1 MHLVGTV
8 ASTCTCSTSTMDAPK
23 LGNQAAALVRL
34 AGAAQSAETPYWW
47 LHSGYTAQSKKKPRY
62 RFDSG
67 VSLFHGGEGGI
78 RTLGDVATTPDFES
92 DKFCISL
99 R

>member
-1 MHLVGTV
+1 MNHLG
-8 ASTCTCSTSTMDAPK
+8 
-23 LGNQAAALVRL
+23 LYL
-34 AGAAQSAETPYWW
+34 
-47 LHSGYTAQSKKKPRY
+47 
-62 RFDSG
+62 
-67 VSLFHGGEGGI
+67 GGEGGI